1 MNNVCACNMG
11 SGYKNTKKGFLMSLQ
26 KKKILQRECR
36 CLGYLDLVTLE
47 EKERKLR
54 PFS

>member
-26 KKKILQRECR
+26 KKKYFKENV
-36 CLGYLDLVTLE
+36 DL
-47 EKERKLR
+47 
-54 PFS
+54 